1 MLGFSW
7 LAALILLCLLAVV
20 GWLIRRGLRR
30 ALAPRRGSRSS
41 ERGSPSNERGRP
53 STELDG
59 TQSTATGSS
68 DWATQVLDEARAI
81 RPPDRGPG
89 AT

>member
-41 ERGSPSNERGRP
+41 ERGRP

-68 DWATQVLDEARAI
+68 DWATQVLDEARAT